1 MSITL
6 PSNIFNL
13 KGQVVKDIRLSDD
26 ENSLLIHC
34 RRNKKYKAIDPQ
46 TNRSGTINTYVRR
59 RIKDIPMFGL
69 PCLIEVELAQ
79 VYLNKNSRRIEACDF
94 VDKGCFYTKRF
105 CRLISG
111 LCRHASIAAVSN
123 YFGLRWEKGWP
134 TTTNPKQRSFSL
146 NPGKKNRF

>member
-6 PSNIFNL
+6 PRNIFNL

-26 ENSLLIHC
+26 KNCLMIHC

-46 TNRSGTINTYVRR
+46 TNCSGTINTYVRR
-59 RIKDIPMFGL
+59 RIKDIPMLGF
-69 PCLIEVELAQ
+69 PCLIEIELAQ
-79 VYLNKNSRRIEACDF
+79 VYLNKNARRIEACDF

-111 LCRHASIAAVSN
+111 LCRHASIQAVSN
-123 YFGLRWEKGWP
+123 YFGLRWETVK
-134 TTTNPKQRSFSL
+134 NPQQLAFFLLHKQIRL
-146 NPGKKNRF
+146 P